1 MVTRRGFLHG
11 ATVEGKGHSMTL
23 ANNAIAVCSQERC
36 NILEEPLQLALHG
49 GDTGLTP
56 NMARTNVQLFQ

>member
-1 MVTRRGFLHG
+1 
-11 ATVEGKGHSMTL
+11 MTL

-36 NILEEPLQLALHG
+36 NILEEPLQLALHA

-56 NMARTNVQLFQ
+56 NMARTNVQLFR